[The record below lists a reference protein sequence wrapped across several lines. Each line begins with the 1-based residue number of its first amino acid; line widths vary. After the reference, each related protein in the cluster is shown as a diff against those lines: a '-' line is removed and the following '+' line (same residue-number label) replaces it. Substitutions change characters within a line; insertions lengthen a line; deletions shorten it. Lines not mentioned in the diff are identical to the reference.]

1 MNGWRWRAR
10 CICPMV
16 FDSPSANKP
25 IAYVAG
31 LWFAGTYTSLP
42 CPSSQEVPKAMDGA
56 LGNLIW
62 CGATS
67 PMARAGIGSLPTQD
81 MLRVPFLSCSHTIKR
96 AFLTVP
102 VENKGRISPVVSM
115 SMGLSEKQQTDL
127 KLSSGKPC
135 SAPTRFPMENWVVSN
150 LYGKLH
156 VETHRPRLEWT
167 SHLMVLCFSS
177 RF

>member
-1 MNGWRWRAR
+1 MKSMVYLPYGFWLSQCQQTHCLR
-10 CICPMV
+10 CWALICRNV
-16 FDSPSANKP
+16 HKFALQKPS
-25 IAYVAG
+25 
-31 LWFAGTYTSLP
+31 L
-42 CPSSQEVPKAMDGA
+42 SQEVPKAMDGA
-56 LGNLIW
+56 LGNVIW

-96 AFLTVP
+96 AILTVP